1 MTATD
6 IPARPNMFSE
16 SVPLLQIAWDAT
28 SLDALQRC
36 PKYYEYSIIQG
47 WRKNA
52 DTINFGLWFHNA
64 LEAYERAV
72 IAGEE
77 SEDALAL
84 GIAHA
89 LAEAGVA
96 DPETGEVIWDSLDN
110 RRTRW
115 TLIRALVWWVDEW
128 GDGAV
133 QPYVF
138 PDGTPA
144 IELSFTIPLPLDNPD
159 GNPYLLCG
167 HLDGVVNFG
176 ATDRYIKERKTTT
189 STLSGFYFKRF
200 APNTQISTYDLAAE
214 FVLPEL
220 GTKGV
225 MMEAAQTGVT
235 FARFARQFVNR
246 TPAMREEWL
255 RDMLTWI
262 RHAEEYARESYWP
275 QNQASCSNYGGCPYR
290 GICSKDPASRKRF
303 LESEFKRSW
312 WDPTDQR

>member
-1 MTATD
+1 
-6 IPARPNMFSE
+6 MFSA

-28 SLDALQRC
+28 CLDAIQRC
-36 PKYYEYSIIQG
+36 PRYYQYSILEG
-47 WRKNA
+47 WRKDA
-52 DTINFGLWFHNA
+52 DTINYGLWFHNA
-64 LEAYERAV
+64 LECYERAV
-72 IAGEE
+72 IAGSET
-77 SEDALAL
+77 EDALDLAM
-84 GIAHA
+84 AHL
-89 LAEAGVA
+89 LAEAGEQ
-96 DPETGEVIWDSLDN
+96 DPETGEVVWDSLDN

-144 IELSFTIPLPLDNPD
+144 IELSFTIPLPMKTPD
-159 GNPYLLCG
+159 GDPYLLCG

-176 ATDRYIKERKTTT
+176 AHDRYIKERKTTT
-189 STLSGFYFKRF
+189 STLGSYYFKRF

-214 FVLPEL
+214 FVLPEV

-246 TPAMREEWL
+246 TPPMREEWL
-255 RDMLTWI
+255 RDILYWI
-262 RHAEEYARESYWP
+262 SQAENFARDQYWP

-303 LESEFKRSW
+303 LEADFKRRF